1 MAQGDY
7 KHVVQDPTNAC
18 IGGKLT
24 YGEMMDIDEIPF
36 KFKTLLSHYILKEVA
51 ADTTVENHIF
61 FMTKQDESY
70 MVYNRI
76 KAKFGLYVFDEKKK
90 SYVRK
95 EYKIEEIVDNE
106 YLHQHMDTIFVE
118 ELHIY
123 KLNLLSMN

>member
-1 MAQGDY
+1 MAQRDY
-7 KHVVQDPTNAC
+7 KHVVQDPTNAY

-36 KFKTLLSHYILKEVA
+36 KFKTILSHYILKEVA

>member
-1 MAQGDY
+1 
-7 KHVVQDPTNAC
+7 
-18 IGGKLT
+18 
-24 YGEMMDIDEIPF
+24 MMDIDEIPF